1 MPPERYLLRTPLLQ
15 SIVEESLHSQQ
26 SFLVLRLT
34 NQFDA
39 FFNPNTDSETN
50 AMSNTPSI
58 FKTEEID
65 RHWLCNGELRRQC
78 QHRSHCERDCPSW
91 RTVKLER
98 RTHVVVRVSGCGMIK
113 LHAQRYGMQ
122 TQQGVLFV
130 IYSWSG
136 SWKQIALTR

>member
-65 RHWLCNGELRRQC
+65 RH
-78 QHRSHCERDCPSW
+78 
-91 RTVKLER
+91 
-98 RTHVVVRVSGCGMIK
+98 
-113 LHAQRYGMQ
+113 
-122 TQQGVLFV
+122 
-130 IYSWSG
+130 
-136 SWKQIALTR
+136 